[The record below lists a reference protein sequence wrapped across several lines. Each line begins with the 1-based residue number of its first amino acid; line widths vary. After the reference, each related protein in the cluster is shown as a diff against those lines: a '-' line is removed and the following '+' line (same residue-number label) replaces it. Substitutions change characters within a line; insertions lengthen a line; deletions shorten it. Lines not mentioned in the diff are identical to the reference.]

1 LALVALSVVERRL
14 DAVRAVLAGASV
26 VEVAAGLGTSRQ
38 TVHTW
43 LARYLSEG
51 LAGLADRSHRPRSSP
66 LQVEAAVEAR
76 VAELR
81 RAHPRW
87 GATRIRMEML
97 KAASSGAS
105 SMAGIEVPS
114 TRTVNRVLIRQG
126 LLTPRRRKRPRESYR
141 RWERPG
147 PMQLWA
153 VDIVGGV
160 MLVDPR
166 TGVLREAKVV
176 TGVDDHSRYA
186 VMAAVVERAT
196 GRAVCLAL
204 AAALAKYGVPG
215 EILSDNGK
223 QFTDRF
229 GKGGEVLFDKICR
242 KNGIQ
247 HQLTAPASPNQNGKV
262 ERFHGTLRRE
272 LLDDVEPFTSLEQA
286 QQAVDAWVHEYN
298 HDRPHQGLDGQVPVS
313 PAQRFAATGQDERDL
328 LPLWL
333 PPTLASNGTTV
344 NTTSVGDTTPAPSE
358 AAAEPGQF
366 EPASPAIGRSTT
378 SSTAVEFDR
387 VVPPSGNM
395 VLVKRQIWLG
405 PARAGQVVRFWADCD
420 LIHLLIGGARVKTLR
435 SHLSVNDLARL
446 NAGGAVPAGQPPLP
460 PPEPVRAAGAG
471 QGFAAV
477 EVERSIARNG
487 RVCLAGQ
494 SVPAAEILAGRH
506 VGIRIEPATLLFF
519 DVDTRELLRARPNPL
534 TAEQIARLR
543 GSRPAGPPPRPA
555 TEPVRVQRRASN
567 CGVVMVVGQKVA
579 LGRVHAYRTVTIAV
593 SETTLAI
600 ELDDGEVRVVRRTT
614 TLPVRNIK
622 ANRPW
627 TVPSVS

>member
-14 DAVRAVLAGASV
+14 DAVRTVLAGASV
-26 VEVAAGLGTSRQ
+26 TEVAAGMGTSRQ
-38 TVHTW
+38 AVHTW

-51 LAGLADRSHRPRSSP
+51 LPGLADRSHRPRSSP
-66 LQVEAAVEAR
+66 QQVDAAVEVR

-97 KAASSGAS
+97 KSPALSVPDTA
-105 SMAGIEVPS
+105 VPS
-114 TRTVNRVLIRQG
+114 TRTVNRILIRQG
-126 LLTPRRRKRPRESYR
+126 LLTPRPRKRPRESYR

-186 VMAAVVERAT
+186 VMAAVTERAT

-204 AAALAKYGVPG
+204 AAALSRFGVPG

-242 KNGIQ
+242 KNGIM
-247 HQLTAPASPNQNGKV
+247 HRLTAPASPNQNGKV

-272 LLDDVEPFTSLEQA
+272 LLDDAEPFTSLEQA

-298 HDRPHQGLDGQVPVS
+298 HDRPHQGLDDQVPVS
-313 PAQRFAATGQDERDL
+313 PAQRFSPTGQPERDL

-333 PPTLASNGTTV
+333 PPPLASNAT
-344 NTTSVGDTTPAPSE
+344 NTTDE
-358 AAAEPGQF
+358 ASAEPGLL
-366 EPASPAIGRSTT
+366 EPAPASLAVGMQPA
-378 SSTAVEFDR
+378 SSTGAVEFDR
-387 VVPPSGNM
+387 IVPPSGNM

-446 NAGGAVPAGQPPLP
+446 TAGGAVPAGPSPLP
-460 PPEPVRAAGAG
+460 PPEPVRAAGSG
-471 QGFAAV
+471 QAFAAV

-506 VGIRIEPATLLFF
+506 VGIRIEPATLMFF
-519 DVDTRELLRARPNPL
+519 DVDTRELLRTRPNPL
-534 TAEQIARLR
+534 TADQIARLR
-543 GSRPAGPPPRPA
+543 GSRPAGPPPRPT

-600 ELDDGEVRVVRRTT
+600 ELDDGEVHVVRRTT

>member
-26 VEVAAGLGTSRQ
+26 TEVAAGLGTSRQ
-38 TVHTW
+38 TIHSW
-43 LARYLSEG
+43 LTRYLSEG
-51 LAGLADRSHRPRSSP
+51 LAGLADRSHRPRLSP
-66 LQVEAAVEAR
+66 QQVDPAVEVR

-81 RAHPRW
+81 RGHPRW
-87 GATRIRMEML
+87 GATRIRLEML
-97 KAASSGAS
+97 KAASAGAS
-105 SMAGIEVPS
+105 SMAGLEVPS
-114 TRTVNRVLIRQG
+114 TRTVNRILIRQG
-126 LLTPRRRKRPRESYR
+126 LLTSRPRKRPRESYR

-247 HQLTAPASPNQNGKV
+247 HRLTAPASPNQNGKV

-272 LLDDVEPFTSLEQA
+272 LLDDAEPFTSLELA
-286 QQAVDAWVHEYN
+286 QQAVDVWVREYN
-298 HDRPHQGLDGQVPVS
+298 HERPHQGLDGQMPVS
-313 PAQRFAATGQDERDL
+313 PAQRFTPTGQAERDL

-333 PPTLASNGTTV
+333 PPALTPTLAPTLAP
-344 NTTSVGDTTPAPSE
+344 TPAL
-358 AAAEPGQF
+358 
-366 EPASPAIGRSTT
+366 EPADPTPAAPADVMLTESANGAQAD
-378 SSTAVEFDR
+378 SSRLAVEFDR

-405 PARAGQVVRFWADCD
+405 PARAGLTVRFWADCD

-446 NAGGAVPAGQPPLP
+446 TAGGAVPAGPAPLP
-460 PPEPVRAAGAG
+460 APEPARRDGPG
-471 QGFAAV
+471 QAFAAV
-477 EVERSIARNG
+477 EVERCIARNG

-506 VGIRIEPATLLFF
+506 VGIRIEPATLMFF
-519 DVDTRELLRARPNPL
+519 DLDTRQLLRTRANPL
-534 TAEQIARLR
+534 TPEQIARLR

-567 CGVVMVVGQKVA
+567 TGVVMVVGQKVA

-600 ELDDGEVRVVRRTT
+600 ELDDGETRVVRRTT
-614 TLPVRNIK
+614 TLAVRNIK

>member
-1 LALVALSVVERRL
+1 MALVALSVVEQRL
-14 DAVRAVLAGASV
+14 DAVRAVLSGASV
-26 VEVAAGLGTSRQ
+26 SEVAAGIGTSRQ
-38 TVHTW
+38 TIHTW
-43 LARYLSEG
+43 LSRYLGEG
-51 LAGLADRSHRPRSSP
+51 LPGLTDRSHRPRSSP
-66 LQVEAAVEAR
+66 QQVDAAVEVR

-81 RAHPRW
+81 RGHPRW
-87 GATRIRMEML
+87 GATRIRLEML
-97 KAASSGAS
+97 KAASTGSAGAMV
-105 SMAGIEVPS
+105 MAGVEVPS
-114 TRTVNRVLIRQG
+114 TRTVNRILIRQG
-126 LLTPRRRKRPRESYR
+126 LLAPRPRKRPRESYR

-176 TGVDDHSRYA
+176 TGVDDHSRYC

-204 AAALAKYGVPG
+204 AATLARFGVPG

-247 HQLTAPASPNQNGKV
+247 HRLTAPASPNQNGKV

-272 LLDDVEPFTSLEQA
+272 LLDDAEPFTSLELA
-286 QQAVDAWVHEYN
+286 QQAVDGWVREYN

-313 PAQRFAATGQDERDL
+313 PAQRFSPTGQGERDL

-333 PPTLASNGTTV
+333 PPTLAPALAP
-344 NTTSVGDTTPAPSE
+344 TPAPTLTST
-358 AAAEPGQF
+358 AQLEPVIQSA
-366 EPASPAIGRSTT
+366 PATSTT
-378 SSTAVEFDR
+378 TPTVGAVSSSAVEFDR

-405 PARAGQVVRFWADCD
+405 PARAGLTVKFWADCD

-446 NAGGAVPAGQPPLP
+446 TAAGAVPAGPSPLP
-460 PPEPVRAAGAG
+460 RPEPVRRDGAG
-471 QGFAAV
+471 ETFAAV
-477 EVERSIARNG
+477 EVERCIARTG

-506 VGIRIEPATLLFF
+506 VGIRIEPTILMFF
-519 DVDTRELLRARPNPL
+519 DLETRELLRTRANPL
-534 TAEQIARLR
+534 TSDQIARLR
-543 GSRPAGPPPRPA
+543 GSRPAGPPPRPV

-567 CGVVMVVGQKVA
+567 TGVVMVVGQKVA

-593 SETTLAI
+593 SENTLAI
-600 ELDDGEVRVVRRTT
+600 ELDDGETRVVRRTT
-614 TLPVRNIK
+614 TLAVRNIK

-627 TVPSVS
+627 TVPPVS